1 MKFVSAIT
9 FLLVAVSA
17 IKISNDP
24 HDTTVVIPAVNA
36 HCKQTTDQRTDP
48 TGHQVC
54 VASGCEKACEAEH
67 GFANTYCIQTCRY
80 ESGNE
85 HTTLPTALAKN
96 TKK

>member
-17 IKISNDP
+17 IKISK
-24 HDTTVVIPAVNA
+24 DTVATPDTIPGVNA

-54 VASGCEKACEAEH
+54 VASGCEIAC
-67 GFANTYCIQTCRY
+67 
-80 ESGNE
+80 
-85 HTTLPTALAKN
+85 
-96 TKK
+96 

>member
-36 HCKQTTDQRTDP
+36 HCRQTTDQRTDP

-54 VASGCEKACEAEH
+54 VATGCEKAC
-67 GFANTYCIQTCRY
+67 
-80 ESGNE
+80 
-85 HTTLPTALAKN
+85 
-96 TKK
+96 